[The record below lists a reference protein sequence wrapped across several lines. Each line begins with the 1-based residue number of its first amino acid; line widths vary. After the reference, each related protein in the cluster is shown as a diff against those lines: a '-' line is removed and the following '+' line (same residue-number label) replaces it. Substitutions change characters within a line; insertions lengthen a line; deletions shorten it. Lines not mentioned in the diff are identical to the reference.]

1 MLKRRYQAHLGLR
14 RWQRVMNLSER
25 FLRDRSATTIFVVAM
40 VVVAVIGWLDFITG
54 VRLSFGLFYLLPIA
68 VATTYA
74 GRPWGMAVA
83 VTCTLVSL
91 IGDLAIETG
100 AGLIPFW
107 NAVMRLGVFVVVVVV
122 LSQLRAAHQ
131 LERRLARTDPLTG
144 VANFRWFEEEA
155 QREMYSS
162 RRYGGP
168 LSLAYLD
175 LDDLKRLNDERGHAA
190 GDEALRAVADTM
202 RTHLRPTDLV
212 ARLGG
217 DEFVVLLPHTD
228 RLGAED
234 ALARVSRD
242 LSATHG
248 ISFSVGVIEL
258 DRAVGSID
266 DLLGRADE
274 KMYAAKQA
282 KRAKDGAPADV
293 VTR

>member
-1 MLKRRYQAHLGLR
+1 MGKD
-14 RWQRVMNLSER
+14 MNGPER
-25 FLRDRSATTIFVVAM
+25 FLRDRSAMTIFVVAM
-40 VVVAVIGWLDFITG
+40 IAVAAIGWLDFVTG
-54 VRLSFGLFYLLPIA
+54 VRLSFGLFYLVPIA
-68 VATTYA
+68 VATSYA
-74 GRPWGMAVA
+74 GRSWGIAVA
-83 VTCTLVSL
+83 IACTVVSL

-100 AGLIPFW
+100 VGVIPFW
-107 NAVMRLGVFVVVVVV
+107 NAAMRLGVFVVVVVV
-122 LSQLRAAHQ
+122 LAKLRAAHQ

-175 LDDLKRLNDERGHAA
+175 LDDFKRINDERGHAA
-190 GDEALRAVADTM
+190 GDEVLRAVADAL

-212 ARLGG
+212 ARIGG

-228 RLGAED
+228 RSGAED
-234 ALARVSRD
+234 ALGRVQQD
-242 LSATHG
+242 LVATRA
-248 ISFSVGVIEL
+248 ISFSVGVIQL

-282 KRAKDGAPADV
+282 KQARHGMTVDV
-293 VTR
+293 VTG